1 MKKTNKMKSKTRI
14 FQIKQLMRPRSL
26 VALVAFVALMATGQT
41 IQSKESGQYDEGD
54 QTQNSDLL
62 NSEEYVEISPAEL
75 VSLRGRR
82 MIRDFLGTKVL
93 SQKDM
98 NALVSK
104 CMLPISEKEF
114 LLKRNKT
121 TSEKKRYHDLIKKYN
136 LDGSSP
142 AMVIK
147 TVNHLLCKQINDII
161 KDSKDQDILRSE
173 IEQMQYVLP
182 ICFINEKELKNLYKL
197 KKLNIQRMKWFEN
210 NRLGEEY
217 SSKTSDYIVKSWNS
231 KLCDDVRE
239 DIANK
244 ELSIIVSEAY
254 TKVKNNIPLLPRHL
268 NPTATNIEPTDSSN
282 EKKLSETK
290 MNDNSTA
297 PATQPTGLP
306 IEASGTKHP
315 NTPAQNK
322 NGQAIK

>member
-1 MKKTNKMKSKTRI
+1 
-14 FQIKQLMRPRSL
+14 MRPRSL

-75 VSLRGRR
+75 VSL
-82 MIRDFLGTKVL
+82 
-93 SQKDM
+93 KDM

-121 TSEKKRYHDLIKKYN
+121 TKEKKRYHDLIKKYN

-182 ICFINEKELKNLYKL
+182 ICFINEKELKNL
-197 KKLNIQRMKWFEN
+197 
-210 NRLGEEY
+210 
-217 SSKTSDYIVKSWNS
+217 
-231 KLCDDVRE
+231 
-239 DIANK
+239 
-244 ELSIIVSEAY
+244 
-254 TKVKNNIPLLPRHL
+254 
-268 NPTATNIEPTDSSN
+268 IE
-282 EKKLSETK
+282 
-290 MNDNSTA
+290 
-297 PATQPTGLP
+297 
-306 IEASGTKHP
+306 
-315 NTPAQNK
+315 
-322 NGQAIK
+322 